1 VAAEATWRWAGQAL
15 LGQLRA
21 TARLLA
27 TLETPVA
34 QPAARSATTAG
45 SSRRSP
51 SLVAAAVA
59 TLRAN
64 VSIRTEA
71 GRHALRLAVIAALAE
86 VIVQATGLYQGRWVT
101 LTIFLVLKPDYGS
114 TLYRGVQRAAGTVLG
129 AGAGLA
135 AAEFAQLTPARL
147 VAAAAA
153 CIAVAYAL
161 FDVSFLIFSV
171 FLTGFILAL
180 LDLLGTPAV
189 ATAEARLLDTFIGSG
204 LALLAYFAWPTWG
217 GTTAQEKFAQ
227 LIETHG
233 AYATALLGGLAHSG
247 GVEAAQLR
255 ALQSAARRARSDAEA
270 AAARLS
276 VEPARVPLTPELA
289 QLLMATVARIAHAEL
304 ALHTLALSQYRPV
317 TGTAAPGAQPLEVFS
332 EALATALNRLAS
344 AVRSLTQPQ
353 PIPPLRPLHAAL
365 REAPALRDTALVV
378 ITDRLVDS
386 ANTLDSILRQRLPE
400 R

>member
-1 VAAEATWRWAGQAL
+1 VAAEATWRWAGEAL

-204 LALLAYFAWPTWG
+204 AGTAGLLRMAHVGGYYRAGRNSPSSSRPMVPTQPRCWA
-217 GTTAQEKFAQ
+217 TW
-227 LIETHG
+227 LIQAG
-233 AYATALLGGLAHSG
+233 S
-247 GVEAAQLR
+247 
-255 ALQSAARRARSDAEA
+255 RRRSCAPSNPQ
-270 AAARLS
+270 R
-276 VEPARVPLTPELA
+276 
-289 QLLMATVARIAHAEL
+289 VAREATPRRL
-304 ALHTLALSQYRPV
+304 
-317 TGTAAPGAQPLEVFS
+317 QPDC
-332 EALATALNRLAS
+332 
-344 AVRSLTQPQ
+344 RSS
-353 PIPPLRPLHAAL
+353 R
-365 REAPALRDTALVV
+365 RGSR
-378 ITDRLVDS
+378 
-386 ANTLDSILRQRLPE
+386 
-400 R
+400 